1 MDEITPLVLTYN
13 EAPNIDRCLKQLM
26 WAKRVIVLDSLSSD
40 NTTDLVRG
48 FANAE
53 LHERA
58 FDNHT
63 SQWNC
68 GVDLVRTKWVLSL
81 DADYVLTG
89 EFIAKLR
96 SLNVDDDVNAI
107 YVPFHYCIFGRP
119 LRACLYPPRAVLFR
133 KDRCRYVSDGHTQL
147 LEVTGKSLR
156 LREFIDHDDRKPFSR
171 WLISQDRYAILE
183 VEKLL
188 SVHPHDLSIQD
199 KLRLHIIL
207 APVATLLYV
216 LVVRGL
222 IFDGWHGWYYC
233 LQRLLAEII
242 LSLRL
247 IEARLSRRQNKK
259 TSNPS
264 EERAGTVE

>member
-13 EAPNIDRCLKQLM
+13 EAPNIGRCLERLI

-40 NTTDLVRG
+40 DTTDLVRG
-48 FANAE
+48 FTNAE

-63 SQWNC
+63 AQWNC

-81 DADYVLTG
+81 DADYVLTE
-89 EFIAKLR
+89 EFIAELR
-96 SLNVDDDVNAI
+96 ALKVDDDVDAI
-107 YVPFHYCIFGRP
+107 YVPFRYCIFGKP

-133 KDRCRYVSDGHTQL
+133 KDRCRYVPDGHTQL
-147 LEVTGKSLR
+147 LEVPGKSLH
-156 LREFIDHDDRKPFSR
+156 LREFIDHDDRKTFSR

-188 SVHPHDLSIQD
+188 SANPHDLSLQD
-199 KLRLHIIL
+199 RLRLHIIL
-207 APVATLLYV
+207 APMATLFYV
-216 LVVRGL
+216 LAVRGL

-247 IEARLSRRQNKK
+247 IEARLSKFQDKK
-259 TSNPS
+259 ASSQS
-264 EERAGTVE
+264 E